1 MSRKSVKSIQNV
13 LNEAETYLSNM
24 LDEDLMTVSKS
35 AYTQAREKINY
46 EAFIEL
52 CNDIKEQFYKEYEYE
67 KYKGFRLLGVDGS
80 MIILPNNEDT
90 KKEFSTTNVKNQYQ
104 DKNKE
109 IVQARVSVLY
119 DLLNNIV
126 VDAIMSD
133 SKIHE
138 INITIK
144 EHLKQVKEE
153 DLVIFDRGYPSYRL
167 FATITSKYEA
177 NYLIRMKTSMYK
189 KYTKVLFDKNSD
201 IEDITVTIKP
211 TYKELKEICIKEDL
225 PQEIKVRFVKVILD
239 DGKIEVLATS
249 VLDKNILKTEDLK
262 ELYFKRWGIE
272 TYYEIM
278 KNRLSLENFTG
289 TSALAVKQDFY
300 ATMFISNIE
309 ALVTFDLN
317 EELKNRNKKSNK
329 YEQKVNKS
337 VSFNT
342 IKNYAFEL
350 LYFPDKDIDGILDK
364 IYQQLRTNKIAIR
377 PNRKYDR
384 PTARES
390 KNTKGIKSA
399 NYQKRKKKMV
409 F

>member
-24 LDEDLMTVSKS
+24 LEEDLITISKS
-35 AYTQAREKINY
+35 AYSQAREKISY

-52 CNDIKEQFYKEYEYE
+52 CNDIKEQFYQEYDYK

-90 KKEFSTTNVKNQYQ
+90 RKEFSTTNVKNQYK

-109 IVQARVSVLY
+109 IVQARVSLLY
-119 DLLNNIV
+119 DVLNNIV
-126 VDAIMSD
+126 EDAILAD
-133 SKIHE
+133 SKTHE
-138 INITIK
+138 INITID
-144 EHLKQVKEE
+144 EHLKKVKEE
-153 DLVIFDRGYPSYRL
+153 DLIIFDRGYPSYRL
-167 FATITSKYEA
+167 FATITSKCKA
-177 NYLIRMKTSMYK
+177 NYLVRTKKNIYK
-189 KYTKVLFDKNSD
+189 KHTAILFDKESKV
-201 IEDITVTIKP
+201 EDITVTLTP
-211 TYKELKEICIKEDL
+211 TYKELTDICIKENL
-225 PQEIKVRFVKVILD
+225 PQSIKVRFVKVILD
-239 DGKIEVLATS
+239 DGEIEVLATS
-249 VLDKNILKTEDLK
+249 VLDENILKTEDFK

-289 TSALAVKQDFY
+289 TSVLAIKQDFY
-300 ATMFISNIE
+300 ATMFISNME
-309 ALVTFDLN
+309 ALVTYELN
-317 EELKNRNKKSNK
+317 EELKNEDQKGNK

-350 LYFPDKDIDGILDK
+350 LYFPDKDIDEILDK
-364 IYQQLRTNKIAIR
+364 IYQQLRTNKLAIR
-377 PNRKYDR
+377 PDRKYAR
-384 PTARES
+384 PTAREG
-390 KNTKGIKSA
+390 KNTRGIKSA